1 MAERPCLV
9 VDTNVMISRLLRPP
23 SVPGQAMRRAVDEG
37 TLLVSEATMGEL
49 ADVLARPK
57 FDPYVSVAERQQ
69 FLLLLGR
76 IVEMLPI
83 LHRIRACRDPKG
95 DKFLEVAVNG
105 EADRVISGDRDLVD
119 LHPFKGISILT
130 PAALLAPECVTS
142 RCLSA

>member
-1 MAERPCLV
+1 MAERLRTV

-37 TLLVSEATMGEL
+37 TLLVSEATMSEL

-57 FDPYVSVAERQQ
+57 FDPYVSIEERQQ

-76 IVEMLPI
+76 IVEMVPI
-83 LHRIRACRDPKG
+83 LHRIRACRDPRD

-105 EADRVISGDRDLVD
+105 EADFLISGDRDLVD
-119 LHPFKGISILT
+119 LHPFRGIPIVT
-130 PAALLAPECVTS
+130 PAEFVA
-142 RCLSA
+142 RR

>member
-1 MAERPCLV
+1 MAERQRIV

-57 FDPYVSVAERQQ
+57 LDPYVSVEERQQ

-76 IVEMLPI
+76 IVEMVPI
-83 LHRIRACRDPKG
+83 LHRIRACRDPKD
-95 DKFLEVAVNG
+95 DKFLEAAVNG
-105 EADRVISGDRDLVD
+105 EADIIISGDRDLVD
-119 LHPFKGISILT
+119 LHPFRGIPIVT
-130 PAALLAPECVTS
+130 PAIFLA
-142 RCLSA
+142 RDA

>member
-1 MAERPCLV
+1 MAERQRIV

-23 SVPGQAMRRAVDEG
+23 SVPGQAMRRPVDEG

-57 FDPYVSVAERQQ
+57 FDPYVSVEERQQ

-76 IVEMLPI
+76 IVEMVPI
-83 LHRIRACRDPKG
+83 LHRIRACRDPRD

-105 EADRVISGDRDLVD
+105 DADIISGDRDLAD
-119 LHPFKGISILT
+119 LHPFRGTSILT
-130 PAALLAPECVTS
+130 PAQFVA
-142 RCLSA
+142 RR

>member
-1 MAERPCLV
+1 MAERPRVV

-23 SVPGQAMRRAVDEG
+23 SVPGQAMRRPVDAG

-57 FDPYVSVAERQQ
+57 FDPYVSIEERQQ

-76 IVEMLPI
+76 IVEMVPI
-83 LHRIRACRDPKG
+83 LHRIRACRDPSA

-105 EADRVISGDRDLVD
+105 EADFLISGDRDLVE
-119 LHPFKGISILT
+119 LHAFRGIPIVT
-130 PAALLAPECVTS
+130 PAEFLA
-142 RCLSA
+142 RDA